1 MSLGLALAKYGQAV
15 QRVAAAGGRLP
26 VAEAQPASVTPI
38 SPVRPVRGAEE
49 AALALLG
56 REAVATLIAQPG
68 FEDTLR
74 RCVQLLEQEASATAG
89 RAVDPPAPL
98 RELVGR
104 VMEVYLD
111 RPAVQVPAETV
122 APQTTAAQVPTPEL
136 TASRVPAAQTTT
148 PAGGPTNTPGQ
159 LSLLVSAARGQ
170 DHLAELLLTTG
181 LQMPATQTAGETAL
195 VEAYRRLAQALAG
208 GLPPEAAVD
217 VSLRAAIV
225 AALVDAYANLAEE
238 LLSIGAG
245 EPRAG
250 APTADSAV
258 GAGAAPRTPQAAG
271 PASRGAPGAAAT
283 LTETSQ
289 QPSVPAAARQTLG
302 PTTRPPVAPATPAPV
317 VPPPVAQSARNPGA
331 APSASPATPGPDAA
345 PSSQTPGPRPPA
357 PSAAPEAPY
366 KEAFGRIIQGHQQIA
381 RELAESGLNLR
392 ALAEHDRPAA
402 LRIVLQGHQRLA
414 AEVLANGIPV
424 PPSDPA
430 VPRPA
435 FVSVIEGHQRL
446 AGRLLAAGA
455 DAGSLSPVHQ
465 TVLLRTVLESHRDTA
480 AQIRQLAGAP
490 LHGQGAE
497 VPRRVPGQAMPTGPE
512 PTEAPGGPGSTRV
525 PDGQPQ
531 TAPPAGVRHT
541 IRHAIAARMAAQSAV
556 STTGQSP
563 AVPPEGPPAGRPLP
577 DGLPVSAD
585 RINPEA
591 FTSFR
596 ALRAQ
601 QTDAGP
607 RVAPRRPGPV
617 AEAAVGRTR
626 EQSAPELLLT
636 RGAGPSSHT
645 QRPAWIATHTT
656 PRTAPGMPSS
666 ADLRDSAGQSPLHR
680 AAEYGAA
687 APVRELVRTGASVDL
702 PNAAGETP
710 LLVAARAGKPEAA
723 GALLEAGADVN
734 ARDVAYGE
742 TALHKAAMIGHSE
755 LARTLI
761 AHGADLNAPSKAG
774 STPLHIAAT
783 ANREEVAR
791 ILLASGADVNSRD
804 ALGLTPL
811 HRAVSL
817 DAPALVKLLLAYGAD
832 IGIIGE
838 YVAASLDL
846 PGPAPE
852 GPRPSAPTTGPSPSR
867 GAVPPSGA
875 GPSLP
880 QVEVDPGAV
889 DARGRTLLHQAVAQ
903 GDMPLARELLMRGA
917 DVNAA
922 ARFGETPLHLAAAAN
937 RPEMIELLLG
947 AGASMEAR
955 DAVAGNTPLH
965 LAATLGRA
973 EATAALVAGGADVNA
988 AGPQGQRAL
997 HIAVGVNH
1005 LEVVGQLL
1013 AAGAD
1018 PNSRTQLGTTALSRA
1033 AFWGRPEAV
1042 ELLAAHGADPNAAN
1056 AQGRTP
1062 LYAAV
1067 MDGNDALAQSLLSRG
1082 AAANVRDNFGASP
1095 LHWAAA
1101 RGSLETAHL
1110 LMLHGADAAAITGAG
1125 VTPGQAAQ
1133 AFLSN
1138 ITAFGLPYSHPRRAD
1153 GEEQMPQ
1160 GAHARDPEE
1169 AARRRYEELLW
1180 LVETFAASGDLPE
1193 GDEIPLDRTYA
1204 NITLWGPQREQIA
1217 EHIREMSHGAYISPT
1232 VGGFTVVFDTACTPE
1247 RPTGV
1252 WSRTADLAATFGC
1265 TALGVLNGEE
1275 GLLQYRLYVGG
1286 ELVDEYCSRPPDA
1299 DIAPNR
1305 APIGGHAEAL
1315 CRAFAATGREAQ
1327 VEAILRRSQAAED
1340 GPMFEI
1346 MRHRELALAL
1356 GMPLFA
1362 VGSGYS
1368 RMEARESVPE
1378 APRELLRLL
1387 VQPPAGHP
1395 SAEETT

>member
-15 QRVAAAGGRLP
+15 QRVAAMGSRLP
-26 VAEAQPASVTPI
+26 VVEAQPASVAPI
-38 SPVRPVRGAEE
+38 SPLRPVLGAEE

-89 RAVDPPAPL
+89 RGADPPAPL

-111 RPAVQVPAETV
+111 RPASQVPPELV
-122 APQTTAAQVPTPEL
+122 APQTTAGQLSTPEP
-136 TASRVPAAQTTT
+136 TASQAPASQVAA
-148 PAGGPTNTPGQ
+148 PASGPSNTPGR

-170 DHLAELLLTTG
+170 DRLAELLLTTG

-195 VEAYRRLAQALAG
+195 VEAYRRLAQALAT

-217 VSLRAAIV
+217 VAQRAAIV

-238 LLSIGAG
+238 LLNIGAG
-245 EPRAG
+245 EQRAG
-250 APTADSAV
+250 APTAYSPNR
-258 GAGAAPRTPQAAG
+258 AGTDPPMPQAAG
-271 PASRGAPGAAAT
+271 PTSTRTPGAGAT
-283 LTETSQ
+283 VPETWPE
-289 QPSVPAAARQTLG
+289 PSVPPPARQMRR
-302 PTTRPPVAPATPAPV
+302 PTTGPPVAPATPPPAVPAPAA
-317 VPPPVAQSARNPGA
+317 PATGRPGA
-331 APSASPATPGPDAA
+331 APSVLPATPGPEAA
-345 PSSQTPGPRPPA
+345 PSSQTPGPQT
-357 PSAAPEAPY
+357 PSPTATPDAPY
-366 KEAFGRIIQGHQQIA
+366 KEAFERIIQGHQQIA

-392 ALAEHDRPAA
+392 VLAEHDQPTA
-402 LRIVLQGHQRLA
+402 LRIVLRGHQRLA
-414 AEVLANGIPV
+414 AELLANGVPV
-424 PPSDPA
+424 PPSEPGA
-430 VPRPA
+430 VRPA
-435 FVSVIEGHQRL
+435 FLSVIEGHQRM

-465 TVLLRTVLESHRDTA
+465 TVLLRTVLEGHRDTTARLWQASGA
-480 AQIRQLAGAP
+480 APQ
-490 LHGQGAE
+490 GQGAE
-497 VPRRVPGQAMPTGPE
+497 VPQRVPGQPMPIGPE
-512 PTEAPGGPGSTRV
+512 PTVAPGGPGSTGV
-525 PDGQPQ
+525 PDGRPQ
-531 TAPPAGVRHT
+531 TATPAGVRDA
-541 IRHAIAARMAAQSAV
+541 IRQAIAARMTAQGAV
-556 STTGQSP
+556 WTAGQSP
-563 AVPPEGPPAGRPLP
+563 TVFPDTPPAGRPLP
-577 DGLPVSAD
+577 NGLPVSPD
-585 RINPEA
+585 RSDPET

-607 RVAPRRPGPV
+607 RVAPRGPEPV
-617 AEAAVGRTR
+617 AGVAVERIR

-636 RGAGPSSHT
+636 RSVGHSSPT
-645 QRPAWIATHTT
+645 PRPEWIARHTT

-666 ADLRDSAGQSPLHR
+666 ADIPDAAGQSPLHR

-687 APVRELVRTGASVDL
+687 GPVRELLHTGASVDL
-702 PNAAGETP
+702 LNTAGETP

-723 GALLEAGADVN
+723 GALLEAGAHVD

-761 AHGADLNAPSKAG
+761 AHGADLNASSKAG

-791 ILLASGADVNSRD
+791 ILLASGADVNARD

-838 YVAASLDL
+838 YVAASLEP
-846 PGPAPE
+846 PGIGPE
-852 GPRPSAPTTGPSPSR
+852 GPRSSTPPTGPPPSRDAGSPS
-867 GAVPPSGA
+867 GG

-880 QVEVDPGAV
+880 QVEIDPGAV
-889 DARGRTLLHQAVAQ
+889 DGRGRTLLHQAVAQ
-903 GDMPLARELLMRGA
+903 GDISLARELLTRGA

-922 ARFGETPLHLAAAAN
+922 ARFGETPLHLAAAGN
-937 RPEMIELLLG
+937 RPEMIGLLLG
-947 AGASMEAR
+947 AGANMEAR

-1018 PNSRTQLGTTALSRA
+1018 PNNRTQLGTTALSRA

-1067 MDGNDALAQSLLSRG
+1067 MDDNDTLAQSLLNRG
-1082 AAANVRDNFGASP
+1082 ATANVRDTWGASP

-1101 RGSLETAHL
+1101 RGNVETAHL
-1110 LMLHGADAAAITGAG
+1110 LMLHGADAAALTGAG

-1133 AFLSN
+1133 ASLSN

-1160 GAHARDPEE
+1160 GAYARDPEE

-1180 LVETFAASGDLPE
+1180 LVETFAANGDLPE
-1193 GDEIPLDRTYA
+1193 GDEIPLDRAYA

-1275 GLLQYRLYVGG
+1275 GLLQYRLYVGE
-1286 ELVDEYCSRPPDA
+1286 ELVDEYSSRPPDA
-1299 DIAPNR
+1299 DVAPNR

-1315 CRAFAATGREAQ
+1315 CEAFAATGREPQ

-1395 SAEETT
+1395 GAGEAA